1 MDKDK
6 TFELTATDLQNI
18 IGEAMKGV
26 AGAVQQP
33 QSNVVQDIA
42 LANQMDQRRVQNS
55 LRFNQRLLK
64 EELVLVSLP
73 VSLADYF
80 GDSVTVSVN
89 GNTIKIPIDGNS
101 YRISKPH
108 NQQLQKKIMYNNV
121 QLSRVRKTNNRAFGN
136 VRGDIGMVPK

>member
-26 AGAVQQP
+26 AGVMPQP

-136 VRGDIGMVPK
+136 VRGDIGMVAK